1 MANKKDIN
9 LKVVTIGEPNIDAM
23 SEAERRVFLKALL
36 DIIIEKKREDD
47 RKETENNNKSPAQ

>member
-1 MANKKDIN
+1 MAKKKDIN

>member
-47 RKETENNNKSPAQ
+47 RKETENNNKSSAQ